1 MRPLALLLWSFCLPL
16 AAWAQSPPLPAPAV
30 AHEFAAGAL
39 PEARTVWVALPAGYD
54 AAGDTRYDTLYVLD
68 ARGTLPLAVADA
80 GLLAMAGEAPGLIVV
95 GIDSLTPADR
105 FRNFTP
111 VPDPAGR
118 HAGSGGADAFLK
130 FVEDEVVPDIER
142 NYRTSGKRMIAGH
155 SLAGLWVL
163 HAAMERPNLFDAYA
177 AISPTMGWADQHL
190 IGRLRDEAKK
200 DRRFPAFVFVTMADD
215 APAYAEAY
223 LALQALVNASPRLRS
238 NWTLRRFRGET
249 HVSTVAPALH
259 AALRW
264 RYPRTAAP

>member
-1 MRPLALLLWSFCLPL
+1 MRALALLLCFSLPH
-16 AAWAQSPPLPAPAV
+16 AAWAQSPPLPAPAI

-39 PEARTVWVALPAGYD
+39 PEARTVWVALPAGYH

-68 ARGTLPLAVADA
+68 ARGTLPLAAADA
-80 GLLAMAGEAPGLIVV
+80 GLLGVAGEAPPLIVV

-111 VPDPAGR
+111 VPDPTGR
-118 HAGSGGADAFLK
+118 HAAAGGADPFLK
-130 FVEDEVVPDIER
+130 FVGDEVVPKIER
-142 NYRTSGKRMIAGH
+142 SYRTSGKRMVAGH

-163 HAAMERPNLFDAYA
+163 HAAMERPSLFDAYA
-177 AISPTMGWADQHL
+177 AISPTLGWADRQL

-200 DRRFPAFVFVTMADD
+200 DGRFPAFVFVTMADD

-223 LALQALVNASPRLRS
+223 LALQELVNASPRLRS
-238 NWTLRRFRGET
+238 HWTLRRFPGET